1 MAITRVYGIKNCDT
15 VRRARKWLE
24 QSNIEHIFHD
34 IRGDRFNKEVLKKWL
49 LKSKVEAII
58 NKKSATWRGLSLEV
72 QKEFLEEKNAD
83 LLFKLPIIIK
93 RPILDVD
100 DTIYFGFTP
109 DKYKFIFSS
118 KIL

>member
-1 MAITRVYGIKNCDT
+1 MAITQIYGIKNCDT
-15 VRRARKWLE
+15 VRKARKWLE
-24 QSNIEHIFHD
+24 QSNIEYIFHD
-34 IRGDRFNKEVLKKWL
+34 IRSDQFNKEVLKKWL

-58 NKKSATWRGLSLEV
+58 NKRSATWRGLSLKV
-72 QKEFLEEKNAD
+72 QKEFLEEKNTD

-100 DTIYFGFTP
+100 DTIYVGFTA
-109 DKYKFIFSS
+109 DKYKSIFFS

>member
-1 MAITRVYGIKNCDT
+1 MAITQIYGIKNCDT

-24 QSNIEHIFHD
+24 QSNIEYIFHD
-34 IRGDRFNKEVLKKWL
+34 IRSDQFTKEVLKKWL

-58 NKKSATWRGLSLEV
+58 NKRSVTWRGLSLKV
-72 QKEFLEEKNAD
+72 QKEFLKEKNID

-100 DTIYFGFTP
+100 DTIYVGFTA
-109 DKYKFIFSS
+109 DKYKSIFFS